1 MINYTNRN
9 ISTIIL
15 CGGIGTRMRE
25 ETEFKPKPMVLIG
38 GKPMLWHI
46 MKIYSHSGYNK
57 FILALGY
64 KGDMIKDYFLNQR
77 AFLNDFTLGISEN
90 KIDFHNNQCDEFN
103 ITFAETGL
111 ETQTGERILKV
122 KKYITEEEFMLTY
135 GDGVSNIQISKLID
149 FHRNQKTIGT
159 ITGVHPHSKYGLV
172 KIDEK
177 NNLVIDFE
185 QKPLM
190 YDYVSGGFMIFNK
203 KAFDYFDNGP
213 MENGLMKLAKE
224 GQLSVYKHE
233 DFWKSMDTYREMEE
247 LNELWQKDKPWVIWE
262 KNI

>member
-1 MINYTNRN
+1 MK
-9 ISTIIL
+9 TIIL

-38 GKPMLWHI
+38 GRPMVWHI
-46 MKIYSHSGYNK
+46 MKIYTHYGYNE

-77 AFLNDFTLGISEN
+77 ALLNDFTLDMTTN
-90 KIDFHNNQCDEFN
+90 KTEFHNNQCDEFK

-111 ETQTGERILKV
+111 ESQTGERILRV
-122 KKYITEEEFMLTY
+122 KKYITEDEFMVTY
-135 GDGVSNIQISKLID
+135 GDGVSDIDISKLID
-149 FHRNQKTIGT
+149 FHREQKTIGT
-159 ITGVHPHSKYGLV
+159 ITGVHPYSKYGLI

-177 NNLVIDFE
+177 NNLVINFE

-190 YDYVSGGFMIFNK
+190 YDYVSGGFMIFNR

-213 MENGLMKLAKE
+213 MENGLIKLAKE
-224 GQLSVYKHE
+224 SQLSIYKHE
-233 DFWKSMDTYREMEE
+233 GFWKCMDTYREMEE
-247 LNELWQKDKPWVIWE
+247 LNKLWEESRPWVVWE
-262 KNI
+262 KKS

>member
-1 MINYTNRN
+1 MK
-9 ISTIIL
+9 TIIF
-15 CGGIGTRMRE
+15 CGGTGTRMKE

-38 GKPMLWHI
+38 GKPILWHI
-46 MKIYSHSGYNK
+46 MKIYAHYGCHE

-64 KGDMIKDYFLNQR
+64 KGNMIKDYFLDQR
-77 AFLNDFTLGISEN
+77 AFLNDFTLNVSEN
-90 KIDFHNNQCDEFN
+90 KTEFHNNQCDDFK

-111 ETQTGERILKV
+111 ESQTGERILKV
-122 KKYITEEEFMLTY
+122 KKYITEDEFMVTY
-135 GDGVSNIQISKLID
+135 GDGVSDLDINKLID
-149 FHRNQKTIGT
+149 FHRKQKTIGT
-159 ITGVHPHSKYGLV
+159 ISGVHPYSKYGLV

-213 MENGLMKLAKE
+213 MENGLIKIAKE
-224 GQLSVYKHE
+224 GQLSIYKHE
-233 DFWKSMDTYREMEE
+233 GFWKAMDTYREMEE
-247 LNELWQKDKPWVIWE
+247 LNKLWEESRPWAAWDK
-262 KNI
+262 NS

>member
-1 MINYTNRN
+1 M
-9 ISTIIL
+9 
-15 CGGIGTRMRE
+15 
-25 ETEFKPKPMVLIG
+25 
-38 GKPMLWHI
+38 
-46 MKIYSHSGYNK
+46 
-57 FILALGY
+57 
-64 KGDMIKDYFLNQR
+64 NQR
-77 AFLNDFTLGISEN
+77 AFLNDFSLDISTG
-90 KIDFHNNQCDEFN
+90 KTDFHNNQCDEFK

-111 ETQTGERILKV
+111 ESQTGERILRV
-122 KKYITEEEFMLTY
+122 KRYITEDEFMVTY
-135 GDGVSNIQISKLID
+135 GDGVSNLEISNLID
-149 FHRNQKTIGT
+149 FHRKQKTIGT

-224 GQLSVYKHE
+224 GQLSIYKHE
-233 DFWKSMDTYREMEE
+233 GFWKSMDTYREMEE
-247 LNELWQKDKPWVIWE
+247 LNESWQKDKPWAVWE

>member
-1 MINYTNRN
+1 MINNINTN
-9 ISTIIL
+9 IPTIIL

-46 MKIYSHSGYNK
+46 MKIYSHSGYNE

-64 KGDMIKDYFLNQR
+64 KGGMIKDYFLNQR
-77 AFLNDFTLGISEN
+77 AFLNDFTLDVSTS
-90 KIDFHNNQCDEFN
+90 KIDFHNNQCDEFK

-111 ETQTGERILKV
+111 ESQTGERILRV
-122 KKYITEEEFMLTY
+122 KKYITEDEFMVTY
-135 GDGVSNIQISKLID
+135 GDGVSDLDINKLID
-149 FHRNQKTIGT
+149 FHRKQKTIGT

-172 KIDEK
+172 KIDER

-190 YDYVSGGFMIFNK
+190 YDYLSGGFMIFNK

-213 MENGLMKLAKE
+213 IENGLIKLAKE
-224 GQLSVYKHE
+224 GQLSIYKHE
-233 DFWKSMDTYREMEE
+233 GFWKAMDTYREMEE
-247 LNELWQKDKPWVIWE
+247 LNELWQKDKPWAVWE

>member
-1 MINYTNRN
+1 MK
-9 ISTIIL
+9 TIIL

-46 MKIYSHSGYNK
+46 MKIYSHSGYDE

-64 KGDMIKDYFLNQR
+64 KGDVIKDYFLNQR
-77 AFLNDFTLGISEN
+77 AFLNDFTLDVSKS
-90 KIDFHNNQCDEFN
+90 KIDFHNNQCDEFK

-111 ETQTGERILKV
+111 ESQTGERILRV
-122 KKYITEEEFMLTY
+122 KKYITEDEFMVTY
-135 GDGVSNIQISKLID
+135 GDGVSNLEINKLID
-149 FHRNQKTIGT
+149 FHRKQKTIGT

-203 KAFDYFDNGP
+203 KAFDHFDNGP
-213 MENGLMKLAKE
+213 MENGLIKLAKE
-224 GQLSVYKHE
+224 GQLSIYKHE
-233 DFWKSMDTYREMEE
+233 GFWKSMDTYREMEE
-247 LNELWQKDKPWVIWE
+247 LNELWQEDKPWAAWK